1 MTALTDTLR
10 ERLSR
15 RGRRAQ
21 ADCGAL
27 GTVTVEALSPRE
39 CAALGM
45 RDGGRGLLYA
55 ACRELQRSGEALR
68 REGRLFTPEEVT
80 QYVSDEE
87 ARQAAQVI
95 LELSGVT
102 GADKTDLSGQPDGS
116 AGPDSPEA
124 GDGGEAVA
132 GRPASVRNG
141 TGRTDAAE
149 NDEVRLDSVQQVTE
163 DEEVRPLSVQPP
175 ETVLEEIRLSSVQSD
190 RESVAGSGQVSRETE
205 AGTAEWD
212 RGPETDKKAQG
223 MGEGPSGRTQNV
235 VRPSAAATTES
246 GAETDRTLG
255 LHETESEFPETVH
268 EIESDFPETV
278 HETKSEFQGN
288 GQGGLHEMESDFP
301 EAVHETKSE
310 IRGDRQERLHETES
324 EFAERTARLLL
335 EGLRRAAAVR

>member
-21 ADCGAL
+21 VDCGAL

-39 CAALGM
+39 CAALGK

-55 ACRELQRSGEALR
+55 ACRELQQAGEALR
-68 REGRLFTPEEVT
+68 REGRLFIPEEVT

-102 GADKTDLSGQPDGS
+102 GEDKAMVSGRSDRS
-116 AGPDSPEA
+116 AELKDPET
-124 GDGGEAVA
+124 GFRLG
-132 GRPASVRNG
+132 SVRQE

-149 NDEVRLDSVQQVTE
+149 NDEVRLDSVQQVT
-163 DEEVRPLSVQPP
+163 DSKEVRPLSVQMP
-175 ETVLEEIRLSSVQSD
+175 EAVLEEIRLSSVQSD
-190 RESVAGSGQVSRETE
+190 REKCAGSGQVSRETG
-205 AGTAEWD
+205 AGTAEGD
-212 RGPETDKKAQG
+212 SAPKTDKKVQG
-223 MGEGPSGRTQNV
+223 MGGAPTGRTQNV
-235 VRPSAAATTES
+235 VRPSEAATTEG
-246 GAETDRTLG
+246 GALAGRELG
-255 LHETESEFPETVH
+255 LHETESEFPEAM
-268 EIESDFPETV
+268 
-278 HETKSEFQGN
+278 HETKSEIRGD
-288 GQGGLHEMESDFP
+288 GPGSLHEIESEFP
-301 EAVHETKSE
+301 ETVHETKSE